1 MNTNVTYDEFM
12 SMLASKSP
20 IPGGGGAS
28 ALAGAIGTA
37 LASMVA
43 NLTVGKKK
51 YAEYEKD
58 LEYILEKASAIRHEL
73 LDLIKKDA
81 EVFEPLSRAYSLP
94 KETEEQQQE
103 KDLIME
109 AALKKASLVP
119 LEIMRK
125 AHEAIAL
132 HEELLTKGSVI
143 AVSDVGVGVIMC
155 KAAIQGASLNVFI
168 NTKYMKDRE
177 YAQQLN
183 DETNTI
189 LGNSLARA
197 DIIFDSV
204 VVKLVR

>member
-1 MNTNVTYDEFM
+1 MNTNVTYDEFLA
-12 SMLASKSP
+12 MLASKSP

-37 LASMVA
+37 LGSMVA

-58 LEYILEKASAIRHEL
+58 LEYILEKASAIRHDLLEL
-73 LDLIKKDA
+73 IRKDA

-94 KETEEQQQE
+94 KDTEEQQKE
-103 KDLIME
+103 KDTIME

-119 LEIMRK
+119 IEIMRK
-125 AHEAIAL
+125 TQEAIAL

-168 NTKYMKDRE
+168 NTKLMKDRE
-177 YAQQLN
+177 YAEQLN
-183 DETNTI
+183 KETSVI
-189 LGNSLARA
+189 LENSLARA
-197 DIIFDSV
+197 DKVFDAV
-204 VVKLVR
+204 AMKLIK

>member
-1 MNTNVTYDEFM
+1 MNTNVTYDEFLA
-12 SMLASKSP
+12 MLASKSP

-37 LASMVA
+37 LGSMVA

-58 LEYILEKASAIRHEL
+58 LEYILEKASAIRHDLLEL
-73 LDLIKKDA
+73 IRKDA

-94 KETEEQQQE
+94 KDTEEQQKE
-103 KDLIME
+103 KDTIME

-119 LEIMRK
+119 IEIMRK
-125 AHEAIAL
+125 TQEAIAL

-168 NTKYMKDRE
+168 NTKLMKDRE
-177 YAQQLN
+177 YADQLN
-183 DETNTI
+183 KETNLI
-189 LGNSLARA
+189 LENSLVRA
-197 DIIFDSV
+197 DKVFDAVSM
-204 VVKLVR
+204 KLIK